1 MYLKMYD
8 VLLTKLVFLFITTI
22 IIYFKNDIK
31 FIIINS
37 YNGLLKSAV

>member
-8 VLLTKLVFLFITTI
+8 VLLIKLVFLFITAI
-22 IIYFKNDIK
+22 FIYFKNNIK

-37 YNGLLKSAV
+37 FSGLLTSAV

>member
-8 VLLTKLVFLFITTI
+8 VLLIKLVFSFISTI
-22 IIYFKNDIK
+22 IIYFKNDVK

-37 YNGLLKSAV
+37 FSGLLTSAV

>member
-1 MYLKMYD
+1 MHLKMYD
-8 VLLTKLVFLFITTI
+8 VLLIKLVFSFIITI

-37 YNGLLKSAV
+37 FSGLLTSAV